1 MIFKVCIPGLHLS
14 LGIFNRIWKLL
25 ENSCQE
31 LDFKRSSEVCGASH
45 SDSNIQKLSSV
56 KIEVQK
62 KYGSVLSEMLTYCVL
77 TSNSGGTNE
86 LEDSL
91 KAELVDIEKNIQI
104 KVNISLFVTHSI
116 DSLCPNSAHPSSH
129 CFSHHYKYTSRCFTD
144 QIHEHFYLKSHQPRV
159 NYYPLKL
166 CWL

>member
-31 LDFKRSSEVCGASH
+31 LDFKRSLEVCGASH
-45 SDSNIQKLSSV
+45 SVGGHCSSIQKLSSV
-56 KIEVQK
+56 RAEIEVQK

-91 KAELVDIEKNIQI
+91 KAELAEIEKNIKI
-104 KVNISLFVTHSI
+104 KVNISLFGTQYRLTMSNTI
-116 DSLCPNSAHPSSH
+116 D
-129 CFSHHYKYTSRCFTD
+129 D
-144 QIHEHFYLKSHQPRV
+144 
-159 NYYPLKL
+159 
-166 CWL
+166 

>member
-31 LDFKRSSEVCGASH
+31 LDFKRSLEVCGASH
-45 SDSNIQKLSSV
+45 SVGGHCSSIQKLSSV
-56 KIEVQK
+56 RAEIEVQK

-86 LEDSL
+86 LEDGL
-91 KAELVDIEKNIQI
+91 KAELVEIEKNIQI

-116 DSLCPNSAHPSSH
+116 DSLCPI
-129 CFSHHYKYTSRCFTD
+129 RID
-144 QIHEHFYLKSHQPRV
+144 D
-159 NYYPLKL
+159 
-166 CWL
+166 